1 MRRDCPQRHLDR
13 VVIFLGMTREQL
25 FCICGLM
32 ALALYLW
39 GLALSLAV
47 GGVAAYWIPRLFR
60 NLPPGFLSRVA
71 HRYGVVP
78 VPGVIGSRTTVFRA
92 Y

>member
-1 MRRDCPQRHLDR
+1 MHERVAKAEWRRR
-13 VVIFLGMTREQL
+13 VTSTLFLA
-25 FCICGLM
+25 FGLM

-39 GLALSLAV
+39 GLVLSVAV
-47 GGVAAYWIPRLFR
+47 GVVAAYWIPRLFR
-60 NLPPGFLSRVA
+60 HLPPGFLSRVA